1 MAGRAET
8 LEAINDLLASA
19 TIFTSTS
26 ADLLATGLLDI
37 AGDRLTFAQLKLL
50 RLVQRQ
56 GTLSIGDVAGF
67 LGVSNAAASKAVDR
81 LVRSGVL
88 SRAEGR
94 GDRRTTEVTVTAEGH
109 ALLEEFEA
117 RTSGLLLKRLAGTDL
132 RQLRDLSGSL
142 DRLSLSLSAGGDE
155 EARVCFRCGLYF
167 REDCLLRTLTD
178 RECYLHLGSGR
189 RSGESL
195 PAARRVKGGYRG
207 RATTGGIR

>member
-26 ADLLATGLLDI
+26 ADLLATGLLGI

-142 DRLSLSLSAGGDE
+142 DRLSMSLSAGGDE

-167 REDCLLRTLTD
+167 REDCLLRTMTD
-178 RECYLHLGSGR
+178 RQCYLHLGAGRVGASGQAAPRRSDRGR
-189 RSGESL
+189 R
-195 PAARRVKGGYRG
+195 AA
-207 RATTGGIR
+207 ATTGGIG